1 MLSDLENLLNNL
13 RLSQGGQQNGQ
24 GTPGEGGQQSG
35 EGDESASGQAGEL
48 IGRQRSLAD
57 ETFERGQS
65 GTREPSDD
73 LTQQQS
79 GLGRELDELI
89 DELGGDAGADP
100 DGNGARSFSQARNDM
115 REAEQALGNGDLD
128 AAASAMERA
137 IGNLRDG
144 AEEIARE
151 QMRQAGEG
159 MEGENGAPLDPLG
172 RPTDRANGE
181 GVEVPEESD
190 AGRTRAVIEEL
201 RRRLGEPGRSQE
213 EIDYLER
220 LLERF

>member
-1 MLSDLENLLNNL
+1 
-13 RLSQGGQQNGQ
+13 
-24 GTPGEGGQQSG
+24 
-35 EGDESASGQAGEL
+35 
-48 IGRQRSLAD
+48 
-57 ETFERGQS
+57 
-65 GTREPSDD
+65 
-73 LTQQQS
+73 
-79 GLGRELDELI
+79 
-89 DELGGDAGADP
+89 
-100 DGNGARSFSQARNDM
+100 
-115 REAEQALGNGDLD
+115 
-128 AAASAMERA
+128 MERA

-159 MEGENGAPLDPLG
+159 TEGENGSPLDPLG
-172 RPTDRANGE
+172 RPTGRANGE
-181 GVEVPEESD
+181 GVEVPEETD